1 MSVSNS
7 MGTKK
12 VEELLA
18 NKSMPQG
25 MQFFV
30 PNYQRGYRWKE
41 SQVQQLL
48 NDLSEFVMKK
58 VMKAGLLPS
67 AVGCKG
73 R

>member
-18 NKSMPQG
+18 NKSMPKG

-41 SQVQQLL
+41 SQDK
-48 NDLSEFVMKK
+48 NHEK
-58 VMKAGLLPS
+58 V
-67 AVGCKG
+67 
-73 R
+73 